1 MAKRKRGD
9 VAIEEKRELEASV
22 PVETF
27 HEEAQPVEGMTPTE
41 AKMTADYAK
50 AVAELI
56 DPIAA
61 EIAAKPPLVYLR
73 QPELREA
80 WVDILAHRALQ
91 IPIPEHLAINDNLTF
106 TNRRAAEGVL
116 TAMAR
121 ESVELTPENVRI
133 FADKAIPKA

>member
-1 MAKRKRGD
+1 MAKRRRGD
-9 VAIEEKRELEASV
+9 VAIEEKRELAASV

-27 HEEAQPVEGMTPTE
+27 HEEAP
-41 AKMTADYAK
+41 
-50 AVAELI
+50 
-56 DPIAA
+56 
-61 EIAAKPPLVYLR
+61 AAKPPLVYLR

-80 WVDILAHRALQ
+80 WVDILARRALQ
-91 IPIPEHLAINDNLTF
+91 LPIPEHLAINDNLTF

-121 ESVELTPENVRI
+121 AEVELTPENVRS